1 MATVANPT
9 DHELMGLALD
19 EARLAL
25 NHDDVPIG
33 AVLVRDGVVLAGA
46 HNRREVDHD
55 PTAHAEMLVLRAA
68 AAKTGDS
75 HLDGTTLCSGPT
87 TRKPGRLVRSTTS
100 VLILASHMRFRCEVV
115 CGEKKQQNSSPYSS
129 PPSARGTQASGHCD
143 FSGLRAIL
151 QVAKAKPSE
160 MAAKTRCIRRKLSP
174 WV

>member
-1 MATVANPT
+1 MGKMPKTRSMATVANPT

-75 HLDGTTLCSGPT
+75 HLDGTTLYVTLEPCAMCAGALSLARVSTVVLGADNP
-87 TRKPGRLVRSTTS
+87 KAGALGSLYHFGADPRLAHEISVRSG
-100 VLILASHMRFRCEVV
+100 VR
-115 CGEKKQQNSSPYSS
+115 GE
-129 PPSARGTQASGHCD
+129 
-143 FSGLRAIL
+143 
-151 QVAKAKPSE
+151 E
-160 MAAKTRCIRRKLSP
+160 AAELLTVFFATKR
-174 WV
+174 